1 MPFIAANN
9 GHLNNFYSK
18 TVIDYLNQSPQLQ
31 PFYHYAPTLD
41 GYKQKVA
48 QRTFSAQQ
56 RQLLVEV
63 LQQQYGDLLSDNN
76 PVANNIQA
84 LTNENTYTVTTGQQ
98 IHIYLGPLYVVNKI
112 LSTIAQCQW
121 LEENFEGKK
130 FVPVFWMATED
141 HDFEEISHLQL
152 FYKQFAWP
160 QPQDYNGAVGRI
172 APQSINQLEGE
183 IREVLNNDEEAKKL
197 LDLFTDAYTRYTTL
211 ADATRYIVHQLFGHE
226 GLVVIDADNTQL
238 KQVLKPYIYND
249 VFTGKNFETVN
260 KTSALLEE
268 NYKAQIHPRE
278 INFFYLTENGRY
290 RLALENGVYK
300 ALDSQIAFSEEQIK
314 KEIEQHPEHFSPNV
328 VMRPVY
334 QELILPNIAYIGG
347 PAEVNYWL
355 QLKDCFDA
363 NEVQFPIIELRQSII
378 LINSKIAEKVEG
390 MGFTI
395 ADFLQEAKELE
406 AEFVSKNS
414 SGTPD
419 YSTHYKAIEAELEA
433 IKNKALEVDN
443 NLRPFLEGEFKKITD
458 TFEKLDA
465 KLDKLEKKKFENQL
479 KQIENIK
486 TKFFTPHQ
494 LAERT
499 DTMLSAAFLSN
510 QHNIE
515 ALLININQQ
524 KIPLVIAIPPFE

>member
-1 MPFIAANN
+1 MQFIAANN
-9 GHLNNFYSK
+9 RHLDNFYSK
-18 TVIDYLNQSPQLQ
+18 TVMDYLNQSPQLQ
-31 PFYHYAPTLD
+31 LFYQYAPTLE
-41 GYKQKVA
+41 GYKQKIA
-48 QRTFSAQQ
+48 QRTFDIQQ

-63 LQQQYGDLLSDNN
+63 LQQQYGNLLNDKNA
-76 PVANNIQA
+76 VANNIQA
-84 LTNENTYTVTTGQQ
+84 LADENTYTVTTGQQ

-112 LSTIAQCQW
+112 LSTIAQCRW

-172 APQSINQLEGE
+172 APQSINELEGE
-183 IREVLNNDEEAKKL
+183 IREVLNNDEEAKAL
-197 LDLFTDAYTRYTTL
+197 LDLFTEAYTKYNTL
-211 ADATRYIVHQLFGHE
+211 ADATRYVVHHFFGHE
-226 GLVVIDADNTQL
+226 GVVVIDADNTQL

-249 VFTGKNFETVN
+249 VFTGKNFEIVN
-260 KTSALLEE
+260 KTSAALEQ

-290 RLALENGVYK
+290 RLSFEDGVYK
-300 ALDSQIAFSEEQIK
+300 ALDSHIAFSEEQIK
-314 KEIEQHPEHFSPNV
+314 AEIEQHPENFSPNV
-328 VMRPVY
+328 VMRPMY

-355 QLKDCFDA
+355 QLKDCFVA
-363 NEVQFPIIELRQSII
+363 NEVQFPIIELRKSLI
-378 LINSKIAEKVEG
+378 LINPKIAEKIEG
-390 MGFTI
+390 MGFTV
-395 ADFLQEAKELE
+395 ADFLQDAKELE

-419 YSTHYKAIEAELEA
+419 YSVHYKIIEAELET

-479 KQIENIK
+479 KQIESIK
-486 TKFFTPHQ
+486 NKFFTPHQ
-494 LAERT
+494 LAERV
-499 DTMLSAAFLSN
+499 DTILSAAFLGN
-510 QHNIE
+510 PQNIE
-515 ALLININQQ
+515 KLLVNFNQQ